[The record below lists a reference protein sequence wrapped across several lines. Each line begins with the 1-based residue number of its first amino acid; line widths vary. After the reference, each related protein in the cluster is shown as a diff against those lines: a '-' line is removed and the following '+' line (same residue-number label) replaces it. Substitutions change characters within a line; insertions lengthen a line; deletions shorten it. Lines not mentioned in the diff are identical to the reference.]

1 MNANAA
7 FILWITAGGL
17 LSPRDAHRVLAAHRA
32 HPTAARVVATVG
44 FAEFEALRNPAG
56 GLEFQGLLCL
66 ESEGADLAP
75 AEGAKV
81 TSFFPAPQK
90 HRGGKTSAKRHY
102 SRGEGSP
109 CRVAVENNLSGQAG
123 GVTGEGVRASGAS
136 SAPRG
141 GVVSGEGLFLSD
153 PFTAKPLSEKRERQA
168 ERAGTRIAG
177 LCDFSQKS
185 RTSDETTEGANSF
198 S

>member
-56 GLEFQGLLCL
+56 GLEYQGLLCL
-66 ESEGADLAP
+66 EIGGADPVPAP
-75 AEGAKV
+75 NV

-90 HRGGKTSAKRHY
+90 HRGRKTSAKRHD

-109 CRVAVENNLSGQAG
+109 CRVPVEDSLSGQAG

-141 GVVSGEGLFLSD
+141 GGECGQG
-153 PFTAKPLSEKRERQA
+153 K
-168 ERAGTRIAG
+168 G

-185 RTSDETTEGANSF
+185 RTNDSTSEGANSF